1 MMRQT
6 RVLVTGANG
15 QLGQAL
21 ARASWPASVTPLFR
35 SRAEFD
41 VSCQPEVDTLLAT
54 AGIDVVVN
62 AAAYTAV
69 DQAEDD
75 LATAYAVNH
84 HGPHNLAAACA
95 RSGAALI
102 HVSTDYVFDGTKPEP
117 YVETDPISPINAY
130 GRSKA
135 AGETSVRSAL
145 VRHVILRTAW
155 LYGAG
160 GKNFVRTMLRLARE
174 RDSLSVVSDQFG
186 NPTAAPDLADAIVAV
201 LARIHD
207 GGRARDAVAWGTYHC
222 VNSGDASW
230 HDLADA
236 VVGLA
241 APVTGKRPP
250 VRAIASAQYP
260 TRAARPANS
269 RLATNK
275 LHAAFGV
282 RMRPWQEA
290 LTPVVADLVRR

>member
-1 MMRQT
+1 MTRPT

-21 ARASWPASVTPLFR
+21 ARAEWPAAISPIFR
-35 SRAEFD
+35 TRTEFD
-41 VSCQPEVDTLLAT
+41 VSCQPEVDALLAT

-69 DQAEDD
+69 DQAEDEI
-75 LATAYAVNH
+75 AKAYAVNH

-102 HVSTDYVFDGTKPEP
+102 HVSTDYVFDGTKTEP
-117 YVETDPISPINAY
+117 YVETDPIAPVNAY

-135 AGETSVRSAL
+135 AGEDAVRSAL

-155 LYGAG
+155 LYGTD
-160 GKNFVRTMLRLARE
+160 GKNFVRTILRLAGE
-174 RDSLSVVSDQFG
+174 RDSLSVVADQVG
-186 NPTAAPDLADAIVAV
+186 NPTAAADLADAIIAI
-201 LARIHD
+201 LGRLHE
-207 GGRARDAVAWGTYHC
+207 GGRGRDAIAWGTYHC
-222 VNSGDASW
+222 VNSGDATW
-230 HDLADA
+230 HALADA
-236 VVGLA
+236 VVERA
-241 APVTGKRPP
+241 APVIGKRPP
-250 VRAIASAQYP
+250 VRAISSAAYP

-269 RLATNK
+269 RLATKK
-275 LHAAFGV
+275 LQSAFGI
-282 RMRPWQEA
+282 RMRPWDEA